1 MATIIGIRPSS
12 FKGDDGSTVSGVNI
26 YYTYPLDKGT
36 GSGAER
42 VFMTDAKLRDCG
54 YSPAVGYDVQIE
66 YNRFGRVARIYPI
79 D

>member
-12 FKGDDGSTVSGVNI
+12 FKSDNGEMISGMNI

-36 GSGAER
+36 GQGAER
-42 VFMTDAKLRDCG
+42 VFLTDAKLAACG
-54 YSPAVGYDVQIE
+54 YQPLPGDEVQLE
-66 YNRFGRVARIYPI
+66 YNRFGRVAKIYPI

>member
-12 FKGDDGSTVSGVNI
+12 FKGDNGETVSGMNI

-36 GSGAER
+36 GLGAER
-42 VFMTDAKLRDCG
+42 VFMTDAKLADCG
-54 YSPAVGYDVQIE
+54 YQPLPGDEVQLE
-66 YNRFGRVARIYPI
+66 YNRFGRVAKIYSI

>member
-12 FKGDDGSTVSGVNI
+12 FKGDNGETVSGVNI

-36 GSGAER
+36 GLGAER
-42 VFMTDAKLRDCG
+42 VCMTDAKLAGCG
-54 YSPAVGYDVQIE
+54 YQPLPGDEVQLE
-66 YNRFGRVARIYPI
+66 YNRFGRVAKIYPI